1 MWRVPSCPLCSSMGQ
16 GLVWQGP
23 NRSCLQK
30 SHREVWARRPGGAGS
45 QVRVPRHPETPSER
59 QRRAGPGAGPRP
71 ALVGGADAAGVRRG
85 RARRGAGLNVLGR
98 AREAAWRERRSPHRT
113 PSLQVLS
120 GAWGQ
125 GTGGRK
131 APPPAR
137 QEAGR
142 PGLAALRPGARRQLG
157 LPLPRCGARGAA
169 QHVGR
174 GGVPCGDPDRSG
186 AWKAWFLRLEPAV
199 AEPTSTRGGRVDG

>member
-1 MWRVPSCPLCSSMGQ
+1 MGGVSQGGLEFPSQCLRLPGKGKQPTRSRLPSEDARPSVLSTWCGLSSALTLMRSNDRLSGAGQ
-16 GLVWQGP
+16 GSGYTVVRFLKYTCRHLKWEVK
-23 NRSCLQK
+23 QK
-30 SHREVWARRPGGAGS
+30 RPG
-45 QVRVPRHPETPSER
+45 
-59 QRRAGPGAGPRP
+59 
-71 ALVGGADAAGVRRG
+71 D
-85 RARRGAGLNVLGR
+85 
-98 AREAAWRERRSPHRT
+98 RSPHRT

-174 GGVPCGDPDRSG
+174 GGVPCGEG
-186 AWKAWFLRLEPAV
+186 LVPA
-199 AEPTSTRGGRVDG
+199 PGTGCR